1 MENETQAGS
10 GGFKG
15 IPKMQMLL
23 GVIALLVIALVTLG
37 VIMLQQS
44 PGTKDETHV
53 AIVNGEPIS
62 EKELFEAMYIQGG
75 REILEQLVTRK
86 LILDEA
92 ENLDISVSEAELEE
106 EIEAVVEE
114 NFQGS
119 EEQLTMALE
128 QYGLSLEAF
137 REDARLNL
145 LARKIIEEQ
154 TDFSEEEA
162 RDFFEDNRYLF
173 DQPEEVEARHILLES
188 EKEAEEVAELLE
200 QGGDFVELAAEY
212 STDASNKEQ
221 GGNLGFFERGA
232 MVEEFEKAAFSLD
245 VGDVSEP
252 VATDFGYHII
262 EVLDYREEVTVAFE
276 EVEGQVMEAMLDQ
289 QIPVAVNELIQSLRE
304 NADIEYLR

>member
-1 MENETQAGS
+1 MENETKAGF

-23 GVIALLVIALVTLG
+23 GVIGLLVVALVTLG
-37 VIMLQQS
+37 IIMLQQ
-44 PGTKDETHV
+44 PLGAEDETHV
-53 AIVNGEPIS
+53 AIVDGEPIS
-62 EKELFEAMYIQGG
+62 EKELYEAMYMQGG

-86 LILDEA
+86 LILGEA
-92 ENLDISVSEAELEE
+92 ENLGISVSEAELDE
-106 EIEAVVEE
+106 EIDMVVEE

-128 QYGLSLEAF
+128 QYGLSLESF

-188 EKEAEEVAELLE
+188 EEDAKEVAELLE

-212 STDASNKEQ
+212 STDASNKDQ

-232 MVEEFEKAAFSLD
+232 MVEEFEEAAFSLD
-245 VGDVSEP
+245 VGEVSEP

-262 EVLDYREEVTVAFE
+262 EVLDYREEVSASFE
-276 EVEGQVMEAMLDQ
+276 EVEDQVLETMLDQ

-304 NADIEYLR
+304 SADIEYLR